1 MSTEVKDDVK
11 EKFKCGRCG
20 WTEGSKVGVADEERE
35 EYLRA
40 VLGGKPYHKTFK
52 LFDGKVSLTF
62 KTQPNHEVDKLTKC
76 IFRLLQIQGA
86 SDEAQ
91 EKLIKIKLLFYL
103 DKLELGDN
111 PALTVESIDFD
122 KIDSFEAADEMFKEY
137 FGLLD
142 ETIIRAMVRT
152 YHYFVELQ
160 QLLIAEGFNSDF
172 WDSAGLL

>member
-1 MSTEVKDDVK
+1 MSEEMKHEED
-11 EKFKCGRCG
+11 FKCGRCG
-20 WTEGSKVGVADEERE
+20 WTKDAKTGVSEEEQE

-40 VLGGKPYHKTFK
+40 VLGGSPYHKTFS
-52 LFDGKVSLTF
+52 LFGNKVKITF

-76 IFRLLQIQGA
+76 IFRLLKVQGA

-91 EKLIKIKLLFYL
+91 EKLIKIKLLFYM

-111 PALTVESIDFD
+111 PALAVENIDFD
-122 KIDSFEAADEMFKEY
+122 AIDSFEAADEIFKEH

-160 QLLIAEGFNSDF
+160 QLLIAEGFNTDF
-172 WDSAGLL
+172 WNSAGLL